1 MIEGVGD
8 EGFLPVTTIGQE
20 AGWSWEELGGAEG
33 LPQAGQCVVS
43 VLFLPVEPASVAL
56 KAKFTL

>member
-20 AGWSWEELGGAEG
+20 AGEEGEEVQLPGRNQGRSPGWGGAG
-33 LPQAGQCVVS
+33 PGKGHGWVAVS
-43 VLFLPVEPASVAL
+43 
-56 KAKFTL
+56 